1 MIKRTLLFILI
12 LLSLPAT
19 AQQPQTQSQ
28 MILTPDGHIKG
39 YVEPWPSPNPNTTN
53 QAIIAPD
60 GKIKGYIQSDPFPPP
75 GPNTDATSDP
85 LSDGD
90 DQ

>member
-39 YVEPWPSPNPNTTN
+39 YV
-53 QAIIAPD
+53 
-60 GKIKGYIQSDPFPPP
+60 
-75 GPNTDATSDP
+75 
-85 LSDGD
+85 
-90 DQ
+90 